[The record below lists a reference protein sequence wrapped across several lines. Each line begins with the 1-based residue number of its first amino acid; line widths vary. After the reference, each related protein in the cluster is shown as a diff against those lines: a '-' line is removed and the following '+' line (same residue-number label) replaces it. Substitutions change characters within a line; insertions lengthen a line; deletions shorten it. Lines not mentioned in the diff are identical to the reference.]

1 VIRYRLQIDT
11 YWADGNNTTATTEEP
26 MSHQTPI
33 LTDDPTQLGR
43 LFAERANARDLDGM
57 VALYEHSAT
66 FLGPDGTRASGRDA
80 IRGSLENLLAMKPT
94 ISPLGSQV
102 VIAGDVAL
110 MSNRWRMTFGA
121 RDGEQTGVDGQSTEV
136 ARRQPDGGWLYAIDN
151 PELAAAGLTIGTDAA
166 VDPSAFEQLLYE
178 EDGPLARITLNRPH
192 RRNALSMQ
200 LSDELV
206 SALDLVQR
214 SETVK
219 VLVISGAAGT
229 FCAGDDITEM
239 GQWGNA
245 HQIMRR
251 VRRYQRMADTLADL
265 DKVTIAAVDG
275 YAVGGGL
282 EITMACDFVIA
293 TRRAKWGMPE
303 VDVGI
308 TPGWGGTTR
317 MTRLIGR
324 RMAKEINLLGALHP
338 ASHAAQL
345 GLWNRVVEDD
355 QLQEETD
362 ALVRVVLSKNQQ
374 AVRQLKFMIDNG
386 AEADLHTAQGFEALA
401 AGLTGAVNGAWQIT
415 DADQAA
421 GIVSFIAD
429 GEQWQ
434 TRRALARD
442 FWSGPNSRDTR
453 L

>member
-1 VIRYRLQIDT
+1 
-11 YWADGNNTTATTEEP
+11 
-26 MSHQTPI
+26 MSQHTPI
-33 LTDDPTQLGR
+33 LIDDPAQLGR
-43 LFAERANARDLDGM
+43 LFAERASAGDLDGM
-57 VALYEHSAT
+57 LALYEDGAT
-66 FLGPDGTRASGRDA
+66 FIGPDGASASGRDA
-80 IRGSLENLLAMKPT
+80 IRGRLENLLAMKPDIT
-94 ISPLGSQV
+94 PTSSQV
-102 VIAGDVAL
+102 VIGGDIAL
-110 MSNRWRMTFGA
+110 MSHGWRMTLGA
-121 RDGEQTGVDGQSTEV
+121 GEGEQAGVDGESTEV
-136 ARRQPDGGWLYAIDN
+136 ARRQDGGGWLYAIDH
-151 PELAAAGLTIGTDAA
+151 PALVAAAPDGRAGTTSKRA
-166 VDPSAFEQLLYE
+166 AFEQLLYK
-178 EDGPLARITLNRPH
+178 EDGPLARITLNRPE
-192 RRNALSMQ
+192 RRNALSIQ
-200 LSDELV
+200 LSEEFM

-214 SETVK
+214 SETIK

-245 HQIMRR
+245 NQIMRR
-251 VRRYQRMADTLADL
+251 VRGYQRMADTLADL
-265 DKVTIAAVDG
+265 DKITISAVDG
-275 YAVGGGL
+275 FAVGGGL

-317 MTRLIGR
+317 MARLIGR

-338 ASHAAQL
+338 ASRAAEL
-345 GLWNRVVEDD
+345 GLWNRVVDND
-355 QLQEETD
+355 QLQAEVD
-362 ALVRVVLSKNQQ
+362 ALVQVLLSKNQQ
-374 AVRQLKFMIDNG
+374 AVRQLKFIIDKG
-386 AEADLHTAQGFEALA
+386 VEADLHTAQGFEALS

-442 FWSGPNSRDTR
+442 FWTETERQPV
-453 L
+453 